1 MQSSTGSKV
10 SVKLVRRILKEDLGL
25 SFLKTKKLNSQANS
39 IKALAQRQQ
48 YAITLLSLLERGKKV
63 INIDET
69 WLNETSFVRRVWAKK
84 GGHGNLQLN
93 TVSPR
98 LSLIAAL
105 DTNG

>member
-1 MQSSTGSKV
+1 M
-10 SVKLVRRILKEDLGL
+10 KLVRRILKEDLGL
-25 SFLKTKKLNSQANS
+25 SFLKTKKLNSHANS

-48 YAITLLSLLERGKKV
+48 YAITLLSLLERGKRV

-69 WLNETSFVRRVWAKK
+69 WLNETSFIRRVWAKK
-84 GGHGNLQLN
+84 RGHGNLQLN

-105 DTNG
+105 DTDG

>member
-1 MQSSTGSKV
+1 M
-10 SVKLVRRILKEDLGL
+10 KLVRRVLKEDLGL

-39 IKALAQRQQ
+39 VKALAQRQQ
-48 YAITLLSLLERGKKV
+48 YALTLLSILERGKRV

-84 GGHGNLQLN
+84 GGQGNLRLN
-93 TVSPR
+93 SVSPR